1 MILLMADIGTEFDR
15 FPLKG
20 AIAMA
25 TEILALNQDESCA
38 PNESE
43 LKNIYETYKP
53 KVSGYLHARVPCEAD
68 ADDLVHDVFEKIYK
82 KYASFDSRKASIST
96 WVFTI
101 TRNTLVDYLRRY
113 RPWEELYE
121 SIVSD
126 EMVDDRLMTDELLDE
141 LAKALMLLPTDQ
153 KDLIVMR
160 YCDRLP
166 LTEISARIDR
176 SYGAVKIIH
185 NKALKTLREAMS
197 TYLYETE
204 ETSDSNEEIII

>member
-1 MILLMADIGTEFDR
+1 MTTAARTLTCDGQS
-15 FPLKG
+15 
-20 AIAMA
+20 
-25 TEILALNQDESCA
+25 ALNKTEM
-38 PNESE
+38 
-43 LKNIYETYKP
+43 KNIYKTYKP

-68 ADDLVHDVFEKIYK
+68 ADDLVQDVFEKIYK

-141 LAKALMLLPTDQ
+141 LAKALMLLPSDQ
-153 KDLIVMR
+153 KDLIIMR

-166 LTEISARIDR
+166 LTEISARIER

-185 NKALKTLREAMS
+185 NKALKTLHEAMNA
-197 TYLYETE
+197 YMYEVE
-204 ETSDSNEEIII
+204 ETVR